1 MQVIDLQVVRLI
13 KNKKKDEDSFRSAAS
28 KLPKAELL
36 QAMLTQ
42 DEVLKLN
49 PMNIQA
55 TIRAQILLEEL
66 EKKAEL
72 NYLRSIANEYKR
84 KLALRLYSQ
93 IKSIV

>member
-1 MQVIDLQVVRLI
+1 MQIIDLSVERVIR
-13 KNKKKDEDSFRSAAS
+13 NKKRDEQKFKSQVE

-42 DEVLKLN
+42 DEIVKLD

-55 TIRAQILLEEL
+55 TIRAQIILEEL

-72 NYLRSIANEYKR
+72 NQLRTVANEYKR
-84 KLALRLYSQ
+84 KLAIRLYSQ
-93 IKSIV
+93 IKAIV

>member
-1 MQVIDLQVVRLI
+1 MKVINIQVARLI
-13 KNKKKDEDSFRSAAS
+13 KNKKLAEESFRSSAAR
-28 KLPKAELL
+28 LPKAELL

-49 PMNIQA
+49 PTNIQA

-72 NYLRSIANEYKR
+72 NYLKSIANEYKR
-84 KLALRLYSQ
+84 KLAHRLYSQ

>member
-1 MQVIDLQVVRLI
+1 MQVIDFQVARVIRD
-13 KNKKKDEDSFRSAAS
+13 KKKSEEKFRTQAS
-28 KLPKAELL
+28 RLPKPELL

-55 TIRAQILLEEL
+55 TIRAQILLELL
-66 EKKAEL
+66 ENKAEL
-72 NYLRSIANEYKR
+72 NQLREVASEYKR

-93 IKSIV
+93 IKGIV